1 MKTKS
6 KFEAKPRA
14 DRLFRAFADR
24 TRLRILLLVK
34 AKETCV
40 CDLVEV
46 LGLPQPTV
54 SRHLAYLRRSGLVT
68 SREEGRWAYYR
79 LSPAQGRLHQKL
91 IDCLLACLDEVPELV
106 GDATKR
112 AALDSGGKGC
122 C

>member
-1 MKTKS
+1 MKTRTK
-6 KFEAKPRA
+6 ATPRA
-14 DRLFRAFADR
+14 DRLVRAFADR
-24 TRLRILLLVK
+24 TRLRILHLVRK
-34 AKETCV
+34 EETCV

-91 IDCLLACLDEVPELV
+91 IDCLLACFDEVPELA

-112 AALDSGGKGC
+112 AALGKDGMGC